1 MCSLKFVN
9 NQNFFVGTLP
19 FYPSLP
25 AIEAEHEDTPLD
37 TISELQEPQ
46 PRGVIRP
53 LGRTQSSPLPLG
65 HPLLEGP
72 PPIIAP
78 PPPVPAEEPPPPPP
92 PLEQKRTELEIAQHG
107 NEARR

>member
-1 MCSLKFVN
+1 MKHFST
-9 NQNFFVGTLP
+9 GTLP

-25 AIEAEHEDTPLD
+25 AIEAEHEETPLD
-37 TISELQEPQ
+37 TISELQEPP

-72 PPIIAP
+72 PPIIPPP
-78 PPPVPAEEPPPPPP
+78 PPPVPAEEQQ
-92 PLEQKRTELEIAQHG
+92 PLEQKRTEMEVVQQHG
-107 NEARR
+107 NEASRR